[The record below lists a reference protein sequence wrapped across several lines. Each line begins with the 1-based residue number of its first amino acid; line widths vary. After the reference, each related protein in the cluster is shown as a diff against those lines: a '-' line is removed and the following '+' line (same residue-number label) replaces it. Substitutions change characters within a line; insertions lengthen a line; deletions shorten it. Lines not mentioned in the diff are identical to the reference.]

1 MLDFFFLSLLM
12 SQRAHSPQTDLK
24 RPFKVMERDHTLP
37 WVGGKETGY
46 EGETYTE
53 NLVS

>member
-1 MLDFFFLSLLM
+1 M
-12 SQRAHSPQTDLK
+12 SQKAHSPLTDLK

-53 NLVS
+53 SLVS